1 MDQDYGF
8 SFVTSF
14 CDCLLF
20 FYSPSSM
27 HKLRRNPDATTG
39 FQLAIGVLLGII
51 YGVFH
56 TYILKNF
63 AFDDIDHK
71 AWLYPKIFLEII
83 LLRVVSP
90 IYQLYTQR
98 ELRQFIQQGY

>member
-8 SFVTSF
+8 FI
-14 CDCLLF
+14 CDQFLGVSTF
-20 FYSPSSM
+20 SYSPSSM

-98 ELRQFIQQGY
+98 ELRHFIQQGY